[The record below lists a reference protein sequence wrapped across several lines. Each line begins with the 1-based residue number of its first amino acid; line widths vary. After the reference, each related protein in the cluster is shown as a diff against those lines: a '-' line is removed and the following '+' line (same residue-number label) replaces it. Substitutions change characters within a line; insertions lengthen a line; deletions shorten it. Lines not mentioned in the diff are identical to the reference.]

1 MPTNT
6 PSLTPNPAAIPM
18 LDPRGLAA
26 VAAIFA
32 AIGILRLKMFVK

>member
-1 MPTNT
+1 VT
-6 PSLTPNPAAIPM
+6 PPNPANIPM

-32 AIGILRLKMFVK
+32 AIGISRLKMLVK

>member
-1 MPTNT
+1 V
-6 PSLTPNPAAIPM
+6 TPNPEAIPM

-32 AIGILRLKMFVK
+32 VIGILRLKMLK